1 MGAGK
6 SIRYEAEGLA
16 SRLLLGVWLC
26 GLISRHM

>member
-16 SRLLLGVWLC
+16 SRLLGVWLC